1 MEENSWVQQTDVTT
15 NWRTI
20 LLSWRAEVV
29 AVTNENASADGQDVS
44 LESRDVQNGSTGN
57 GSKEGLEHQQL
68 G

>member
-29 AVTNENASADGQDVS
+29 AVTNENASADGQDMS
-44 LESRDVQNGSTGN
+44 LESWDVQNGSTGN
-57 GSKEGLEHQQL
+57 GSKGDLEHQQL